1 MNPRIRKNLPAS
13 LRFALGAILAPAF
26 ATAAFA
32 DVTLAPLFRDGAVL
46 QRDQPLPVWGRA
58 AAGEKLR
65 VQFHGQSLETVT
77 PADGHWRVTLNAE
90 PASAQSSELV
100 VTGSSTVRVRDVLVG
115 DVWLCGGQSNMEFR
129 LAQANNAQAE
139 IAAANF
145 PLIRHFKIPH
155 TVADVP
161 AADCVGQ
168 WVGCSPATAG
178 DFTAIGFF
186 FARDLSQRLDVPVGL
201 VNSNWGGTQI
211 ESWMSDAA
219 LKADP
224 AAAEI
229 FARWRKVL
237 ADYPAKVAAH
247 EKAVAKWEED
257 AAAAKAAGRPFT
269 RRKPIAPEGPG
280 SRWEPSGMYH
290 AMIAPLEPAAL
301 RGVLWYQGEAN
312 GSRASEYRTLFPGL
326 IRQWRADFGQPRL
339 PFYFVQ
345 LANLTRAGDKTDQE
359 WPLLR
364 EAQTIALALPATG
377 MAVTIDIGDPA
388 NIHPKNKQ
396 EVGRRLAL
404 VARAQIFGEKIEFSG
419 PMFATA
425 KPEGGALRVT
435 FTHADGLAATGGA
448 LVGFE
453 VAGDDKRFLPAVA
466 HLDGSAVLVSAEAVA
481 APVAVRYGWH
491 NNPVI
496 SLVNAAGLPASPF
509 RSDRW

>member
-1 MNPRIRKNLPAS
+1 LHT
-13 LRFALGAILAPAF
+13 FAA
-26 ATAAFA
+26 AAFA

-58 AAGEKLR
+58 VAGEKVR
-65 VQFHGQSLETVT
+65 VQFHGQSLATAAA
-77 PADGHWRVTLNAE
+77 ADGHWRVTLKAE
-90 PASAQSSELV
+90 PASAQASELT
-100 VTGSSTVRVRDVLVG
+100 VTGANTVRVRDVLVG

-129 LAQANNAQAE
+129 LAQANNAEAE
-139 IAAANF
+139 IAAAKF

-155 TVADVP
+155 TVAEAP
-161 AADCVGQ
+161 ADDCAGQ
-168 WVGCSPATAG
+168 WVVCSPATAG

-186 FARDLSQRLDVPVGL
+186 FARDLSQRLGVPVGL

-224 AAAEI
+224 AANEI
-229 FARWRKVL
+229 FARWQKVL
-237 ADYPAKVAAH
+237 ADYPGKVAAH

-257 AAAAKAAGRPFT
+257 AAAAKATGKPFA

-280 SRWEPSGMYH
+280 SRWQPSGMYH

-312 GSRASEYRTLFPGL
+312 GSRAPEYRTLFPGL
-326 IRQWRADFGQPRL
+326 IRQWRADFGQPNL

-345 LANLTRAGDKTDQE
+345 LANLTRAVDKTDQE

-364 EAQTIALALPATG
+364 EAQTMALALPATG
-377 MAVTIDIGDPA
+377 MAVTIDIGDPT

-404 VARAQIFGEKIEFSG
+404 VARARIFGEKIEFSG
-419 PMFATA
+419 PMFAAA
-425 KPEGGALRVT
+425 KADGGALRVT
-435 FTHADGLAATGGA
+435 FTHAAGLKPVSGA
-448 LVGFE
+448 LDGFE
-453 VAGDDKRFLPAVA
+453 VAGDDRKFVPAVA
-466 HLDGSAVLVSAEAVA
+466 RPESGAVIVSAAAVT

-491 NNPVI
+491 NNPVA
-496 SLVNAAGLPASPF
+496 SLVNADGLPASPF
-509 RSDRW
+509 RSYTW